1 MTKQEF
7 KILANGYMDS
17 FVDLCNM
24 DKDLNKYGINFDKFY
39 DKENRAVEQILNAKN
54 RIVCSY
60 LLEIAFKEKEERDKL
75 LEELANDLNLDADGE
90 FKCK

>member
-24 DKDLNKYGINFDKFY
+24 DKDLSKYGIEFSKFN
-39 DKENRAVEQILNAKN
+39 DKENRAVEQVLDADN
-54 RIVCSY
+54 RFVCSY
-60 LLEIAFKEKEERDKL
+60 LLDIAFKEKEERDEL
-75 LEELANDLNLDADGE
+75 LEELIKDLRLESGD
-90 FKCK
+90 

>member
-24 DKDLNKYGINFDKFY
+24 DKDLSKYGIEFDKFN
-39 DKENRAVEQILNAKN
+39 DKENRAVEQVLDADN
-54 RIVCSY
+54 RFVCSY
-60 LLEIAFKEKEERDKL
+60 LCEIAFKEKEERDKL
-75 LEELANDLNLDADGE
+75 LEELIDDLKLESGD
-90 FKCK
+90 